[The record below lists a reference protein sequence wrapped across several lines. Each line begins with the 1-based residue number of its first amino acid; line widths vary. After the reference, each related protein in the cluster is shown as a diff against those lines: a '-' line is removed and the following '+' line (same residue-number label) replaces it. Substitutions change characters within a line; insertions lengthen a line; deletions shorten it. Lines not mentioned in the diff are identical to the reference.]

1 MDSKT
6 VKDIARLAR
15 IKLTE
20 KEEEKMKDE
29 LSSILGFVEQLN
41 KVPTDGVEP
50 LYQNTGLLNS
60 ARSDNYRQDF
70 SAEGGPASGWKPD
83 KNLVG
88 QAPDKEG
95 RFVKVKSVLSK

>member
-6 VKDIARLAR
+6 VKNIAGLAR

-20 KEEEKMKDE
+20 KEEEKMMDE

-41 KVPTDGVEP
+41 KVSTEGIEP

-60 ARSDNYRQDF
+60 ARSDNHRQDF
-70 SAEGGPASGWKPD
+70 KVEKGSD
-83 KNLVG
+83 KNLVS
-88 QAPDKEG
+88 QAPHQEG